1 MWTATDGRLC
11 SATRNSQASAIDIA
25 ESNKE
30 GFHTFKLD
38 FIPVPA
44 MSIAVAYLPNG
55 KNSGIKGG
63 GKGDKQ
69 LIKPQPGPPRTPRQS
84 EPTGIFLNNS
94 RKITTYDNLF
104 YQEQLIREL
113 TP

>member
-1 MWTATDGRLC
+1 MGWEDA
-11 SATRNSQASAIDIA
+11 AIDIA

-69 LIKPQPGPPRTPRQS
+69 LIKPQPGLPRTPRQS
-84 EPTGIFLNNS
+84 EPTGIFLNNNS